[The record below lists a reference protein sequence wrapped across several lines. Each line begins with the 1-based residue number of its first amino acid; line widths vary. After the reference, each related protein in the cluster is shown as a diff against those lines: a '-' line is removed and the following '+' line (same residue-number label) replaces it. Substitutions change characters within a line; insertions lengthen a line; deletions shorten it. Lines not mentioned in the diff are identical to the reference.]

1 MTRFASEARCARVA
15 AVTLI
20 STLLGPAA
28 NARPPRPVEPST
40 RSIVVERV
48 EVAVPVDDT
57 STEIEQM
64 LVVAA
69 LAATIAAA
77 VTKKRVQRRY
87 SRRPAANTIIDITDP
102 CASIRMADDIAGDK
116 ELVPLP

>member
-1 MTRFASEARCARVA
+1 MTRFASEARCARIVA

-20 STLLGPAA
+20 STPLGAA
-28 NARPPRPVEPST
+28 SARPPRPVEPST
-40 RSIVVERV
+40 TSIVVERV

-69 LAATIAAA
+69 VAATIAAA

-102 CASIRMADDIAGDK
+102 RASIRMADDIAGDK

>member
-1 MTRFASEARCARVA
+1 MTRFASEARCARIVA

-20 STLLGPAA
+20 PTLLGAA
-28 NARPPRPVEPST
+28 ASARPPRPVEPST
-40 RSIVVERV
+40 TSIVVERV

-57 STEIEQM
+57 SAEIEQM

-87 SRRPAANTIIDITDP
+87 NRRPANTIIDITDP
-102 CASIRMADDIAGDK
+102 RASIRMDDDITGEK